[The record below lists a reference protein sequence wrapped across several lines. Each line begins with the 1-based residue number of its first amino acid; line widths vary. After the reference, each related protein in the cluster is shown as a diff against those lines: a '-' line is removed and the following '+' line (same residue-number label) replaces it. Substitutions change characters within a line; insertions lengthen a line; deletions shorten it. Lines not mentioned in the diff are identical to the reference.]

1 MSTLDQ
7 TELKLTPHAKLIPD
21 KEWRIN
27 INLND
32 IMMNDVVQ
40 EFVNNEMINYN
51 KEPATTRKYTEK
63 ELNRILAD
71 VRKERRQRAIENYT
85 DFNAVIDAEWSK
97 VIHPLTKMPAPD
109 VTRAERENQLIS
121 MKIPSITET
130 KYFRDMAKFRDANVE
145 AIKNLNDC
153 SGSPLSEFTK
163 MIFTPVG
170 LYTDYIGD
178 LSALTDDILLIGC
191 DDIKEFNKHYE
202 SEHLRYNNYCANYC
216 TFHNVEYNFEAFRYM
231 LLRIKFENADS
242 LKNHLSVIYKNEVST
257 YRTYDQLSY
266 NSPETSNV
274 SYIRYTLLLQ

>member
-1 MSTLDQ
+1 MDT
-7 TELKLTPHAKLIPD
+7 TELTLKPHAKLVPA
-21 KEWRIN
+21 KEWKIKFD
-27 INLND
+27 LND
-32 IMMNDVVQ
+32 IMMNDTIH
-40 EFVNNEMINYN
+40 EFVNNEMLSYI
-51 KEPATTRKYTEK
+51 KEPAHARKYTEK

-97 VIHPLTKMPAPD
+97 IIHPLAKMPAPD
-109 VTRAERENQLIS
+109 VTRAERENQLIA
-121 MKIPSITET
+121 MKIPIISET
-130 KYFRDMAKFRDANVE
+130 KYFRDIAKFRDANVE

-216 TFHNVEYNFEAFRYM
+216 TFHNV
-231 LLRIKFENADS
+231 
-242 LKNHLSVIYKNEVST
+242 
-257 YRTYDQLSY
+257 
-266 NSPETSNV
+266 
-274 SYIRYTLLLQ
+274 